1 MEIRLTGR
9 AYRRAPQRTG
19 QSRPRDR
26 DPKIVSPD
34 SPDARL
40 PIAAVFCMFNRY
52 VDGLATTADCEILH
66 KASPRKRDERAAT
79 AIRNSGQTLSAAGN
93 PRSAADG

>member
-52 VDGLATTADCEILH
+52 VDGLATTAPDDPALY
-66 KASPRKRDERAAT
+66 
-79 AIRNSGQTLSAAGN
+79 AAGAQRLIN
-93 PRSAADG
+93 RGYLPPSDEPSRHT